1 MLDWLTALLIGTI
14 QGLLE
19 WLPLSSSGQ
28 TTIVMVNFLG
38 IRPEEAISFGLALH
52 IGTACAVF
60 ARYPKPLLSI
70 LDIRTFSS
78 KKKFYW
84 IATILSLGCA
94 LPVLYLLEK
103 SFDSNLWTGV
113 TITLFIGL
121 ALIFTGLILRRRS
134 NKSFRNIGDGK
145 ISDYLLVGL
154 AQGFAVLPGISRSG
168 MTLTAL
174 LTRRF
179 REVEALTFS
188 FLLSVP
194 VSLAAFAYFFVFG
207 DMGPISVFLV
217 GIAAFASFIFGY
229 LSMGALLRF
238 ARSVNFSKFCI
249 FFGCL
254 AMCPA
259 LIQWLLG

>member
-1 MLDWLTALLIGTI
+1 MLNWFTALLIGTL

-28 TTIVMVNFLG
+28 TTIIMVNFMG
-38 IRPEEAISFGLALH
+38 ITPEEAISFGLAIH

-60 ARYPKPLLSI
+60 ARYPRPLLSV

-84 IATILSLGCA
+84 IATILSLAFA
-94 LPVLYLLEK
+94 LPVLYLLEQT
-103 SFDSNLWTGV
+103 FDSNLWTGV
-113 TITLFIGL
+113 TITLVIGI
-121 ALIFTGLILRRRS
+121 ALIFTGIILRRRS
-134 NKSFRNIGDGK
+134 KRSFRKIEEGK
-145 ISDYLLVGL
+145 IADYILVGL

-168 MTLTAL
+168 MTLSAL
-174 LTRRF
+174 LGRKF

-207 DMGPISVFLV
+207 
-217 GIAAFASFIFGY
+217 Y
-229 LSMGALLRF
+229 LSMGALLKF
-238 ARSVNFSKFCI
+238 ARSVNFSSFCI

-259 LIQWLLG
+259 IIQWLL

>member
-1 MLDWLTALLIGTI
+1 MLDWFTALLIGSV

-28 TTIVMVNFLG
+28 TTILMVNFMG
-38 IRPEEAISFGLALH
+38 IRPEAAISFGLAIH

-60 ARYPKPLLSI
+60 ARYPKPLVRV
-70 LDIRTFSS
+70 LDITKPTE

-84 IATILSLGCA
+84 AATILSLAIA
-94 LPVLYLLEK
+94 LPVLYLLE
-103 SFDSNLWTGV
+103 STFDSNLWTGV

-121 ALIFTGLILRRRS
+121 ALIFTGLVLRKRPK
-134 NKSFRNIGDGK
+134 NSFRK
-145 ISDYLLVGL
+145 IREGRAADYLLVGL

-168 MTLTAL
+168 MTLSAL
-174 LTRRF
+174 LTRKF
-179 REVEALTFS
+179 SEVEALTFS

-207 DMGPISVFLV
+207 DMGTISVFLI
-217 GIAAFASFIFGY
+217 GIAAFASFVFGY
-229 LSMGALLRF
+229 LSMGALLKF
-238 ARSVNFSKFCI
+238 AKGVNFSTFCI
-249 FFGCL
+249 FFGSL

-259 LIQWLLG
+259 IIQWMMG